1 MAYRAYKYTF
11 KLHAAHNLDPLL
23 SEQQAHYHTFKIVL
37 YINNQ
42 KSGFVSYDD
51 VEKII
56 DDYLK
61 QYQGKYLNDTVSFK
75 NLNQTIEN
83 IGIVFYDH
91 LRPITLSYGFN
102 LLKLEIS
109 ETPTRIFSISEKI
122 IL

>member
-11 KLHAAHNLDPLL
+11 KLHMAHNLNTLL
-23 SEQQAHYHTFKIVL
+23 TEQQAHYHTLKIVL
-37 YINNQ
+37 YIQNRGS
-42 KSGFVSYDD
+42 KFASFEDI
-51 VEKII
+51 ERII

-61 QYQGKYLNDTVSFK
+61 QYEGRYFNNTSPFVNSSPTV
-75 NLNQTIEN
+75 EN
-83 IGIVFYDH
+83 MGTVFYDH
-91 LRPITLSYGFN
+91 LNPIILAHNFD